1 MRHGAVR
8 LTPVT
13 FISGLSFPSGRIRV
27 GKVFLNEEETVGI
40 IAWILIG
47 LLAGAIAKLLL
58 PGKDPGG
65 IIITMLIGIVGGLLG
80 GWLGKVIFGVDS
92 IDGFFDLS
100 TWIAA
105 IVGSLILLVLYRV
118 VTGNRRSHRHA

>member
-1 MRHGAVR
+1 
-8 LTPVT
+8 
-13 FISGLSFPSGRIRV
+13 
-27 GKVFLNEEETVGI
+27 VGI

-105 IVGSLILLVLYRV
+105 IVGSLILLVLYRL

>member
-1 MRHGAVR
+1 M
-8 LTPVT
+8 
-13 FISGLSFPSGRIRV
+13 
-27 GKVFLNEEETVGI
+27 GI

-47 LLAGAIAKLLL
+47 LIAGFIAKAIM

-65 IIITMLIGIVGGLLG
+65 VIITILIGIAGGLLG
-80 GWLGKVIFGVDS
+80 GFLGKVIFGVDS

-105 IVGSLILLVLYRV
+105 IVGSVILLILYRV
-118 VTGNRRSHRHA
+118 ITGNRRRA

>member
-1 MRHGAVR
+1 M
-8 LTPVT
+8 
-13 FISGLSFPSGRIRV
+13 
-27 GKVFLNEEETVGI
+27 GI

-47 LLAGAIAKLLL
+47 LIAGAIAKLLL

-65 IIITMLIGIVGGLLG
+65 IIITMLIGIAGGLLG

-92 IDGFFDLS
+92 IDGFFELS

-105 IVGSLILLVLYRV
+105 IVGSLILLVLYRL
-118 VTGNRRSHRHA
+118 VTGDRRSHRHA

>member
-1 MRHGAVR
+1 M
-8 LTPVT
+8 
-13 FISGLSFPSGRIRV
+13 
-27 GKVFLNEEETVGI
+27 GI

-47 LLAGAIAKLLL
+47 LIAGFIAKALM

-65 IIITMLIGIVGGLLG
+65 IIITTLIGIAGGLLG

-92 IDGFFDLS
+92 IDGFFELS

-105 IVGSLILLVLYRV
+105 IIGSVILLVLYRV
-118 VTGNRRSHRHA
+118 VAGNRRHS

>member
-1 MRHGAVR
+1 M
-8 LTPVT
+8 
-13 FISGLSFPSGRIRV
+13 
-27 GKVFLNEEETVGI
+27 GI

-47 LLAGAIAKLLL
+47 LLAGMIAKLLM

-65 IIITMLIGIVGGLLG
+65 LIITMLIGIVGGLLG

-105 IVGSLILLVLYRV
+105 IVGSLILLALYRLF
-118 VTGNRRSHRHA
+118 TGSRRSHRHV

>member
-1 MRHGAVR
+1 M
-8 LTPVT
+8 
-13 FISGLSFPSGRIRV
+13 S
-27 GKVFLNEEETVGI
+27 I

-47 LLAGAIAKLLL
+47 LFAGLIAKALT

-65 IIITMLIGIVGGLLG
+65 CLLTIVIGIVGGLLG

-92 IDGFFDLS
+92 IDGFFSLS

-105 IVGSLILLVLYRV
+105 IVGSVIVLLLYRV
-118 VTGNRRSHRHA
+118 VAGQRSR

>member
-1 MRHGAVR
+1 M
-8 LTPVT
+8 
-13 FISGLSFPSGRIRV
+13 S
-27 GKVFLNEEETVGI
+27 I

-47 LLAGAIAKLLL
+47 LFAGAIAKALM

-65 IIITMLIGIVGGLLG
+65 CLLTMVIGIVGGLLG

-92 IDGFFDLS
+92 IDGFFSLS

-105 IVGSLILLVLYRV
+105 IVGSVIILLLYRLV
-118 VTGNRRSHRHA
+118 SGQRAR

>member
-1 MRHGAVR
+1 M
-8 LTPVT
+8 
-13 FISGLSFPSGRIRV
+13 
-27 GKVFLNEEETVGI
+27 GI
-40 IAWILIG
+40 IAWIFIG
-47 LLAGAIAKLLL
+47 LLAGLIAKALM

-65 IIITMLIGIVGGLLG
+65 FIITMLIGIAGGLLG

-118 VTGNRRSHRHA
+118 FTGNRRHA

>member
-1 MRHGAVR
+1 
-8 LTPVT
+8 
-13 FISGLSFPSGRIRV
+13 
-27 GKVFLNEEETVGI
+27 VGI

-65 IIITMLIGIVGGLLG
+65 IIVTMLIGIVGGLLG

-105 IVGSLILLVLYRV
+105 IVGSLILLVLYRA
-118 VTGNRRSHRHA
+118 VTGNRRTHRHTHRHA